1 MELLEREHP
10 MMRIQRRTGFTLIE
24 VLVVVAILGIVIAIA
39 VVNYLNAIERA
50 RQRRSMADM
59 RGISTAIET
68 YAADLDR
75 YPPASA
81 FVLPTGLTLPTGNL
95 QITQNY
101 LQPTYIRTMPLVDGW
116 NSWFTYGSNASR
128 ADYVLRSS
136 GREGVPQT
144 APLYEPTTD
153 FRDDIIMVNGRF
165 VQWPDG
171 VQR

>member
-1 MELLEREHP
+1 
-10 MMRIQRRTGFTLIE
+10 MRIRRWAGFTLIE
-24 VLVVVAILGIVIAIA
+24 VLVVVAIIGIIVAIG

-59 RGISTAIET
+59 RGISTAIEA

-81 FVLPTGLTLPTGNL
+81 FVLPAGLSLPTENL
-95 QITQNY
+95 VATQNY
-101 LQPTYIRTMPLVDGW
+101 VQPTYIRALPLVDGW
-116 NSWFTYGSNASR
+116 SSWFTYGVSSSETE
-128 ADYVLRSS
+128 YVLRSNGRS
-136 GREGVPQT
+136 GLPQT
-144 APLYEPTTD
+144 SPLYEPTTD
-153 FRDDIIMVNGRF
+153 FRDDIILVNGRF

>member
-1 MELLEREHP
+1 
-10 MMRIQRRTGFTLIE
+10 MRIRRRAGFTLIE
-24 VLVVVAILGIVIAIA
+24 VLVVVAILGIIVAIAI
-39 VVNYLNAIERA
+39 VNYLNAIERA

-59 RGISTAIET
+59 RGISTAVEA

-81 FVLPTGLTLPTGNL
+81 FVLPTGLSLPTENL
-95 QITQNY
+95 LVARDY

-116 NSWFTYGSNASR
+116 NSWFTYAASASQ

-136 GREGVPQT
+136 GRGGVPQT
-144 APLYEPTTD
+144 APLYGVTTD
-153 FRDDIIMVNGRF
+153 FRDDIILVNGRF
-165 VQWPDG
+165 VQWPEG